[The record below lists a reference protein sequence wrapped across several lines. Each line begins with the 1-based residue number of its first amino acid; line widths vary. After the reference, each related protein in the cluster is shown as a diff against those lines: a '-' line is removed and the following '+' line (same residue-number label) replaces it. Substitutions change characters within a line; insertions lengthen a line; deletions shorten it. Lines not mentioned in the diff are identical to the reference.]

1 MAKFSRK
8 NYFKPTSKKLRV
20 IGDTLLATFGGY
32 GVASIFEAISE
43 TDKNLRKTKMI
54 ISGVS
59 VLLGILGKFLT
70 NFTKKE
76 DVIQPTETSNE

>member
-1 MAKFSRK
+1 MAKLSHK
-8 NYFKPTSKKLRV
+8 NYFKPTSKKLRI

-43 TDKNLRKTKMI
+43 TDKTLRKTKMI
-54 ISGVS
+54 ISAVA
-59 VLLGILGKFLT
+59 VLLGIVGKFLT

-76 DVIQPTETSNE
+76 EVEPTEPTNE